1 MHRYVAAPLNI
12 YFYEKRLPRE
22 RHRVG
27 LGGAMR
33 GGPGQVLG
41 RDWLRLPLGGTVDGG
56 GWGGVTGLSIAGQ
69 KTKEKNPRTVVK

>member
-33 GGPGQVLG
+33 GGTVRG
-41 RDWLRLPLGGTVDGG
+41 RGGLRLGGTVDGVG
-56 GWGGVTGLSIAGQ
+56 GEA
-69 KTKEKNPRTVVK
+69 